1 MFLSRS
7 CSSKHFLST
16 NTNTLWRTTSSK
28 HAPYGTYHR
37 NKTVLGLA
45 KKRQGILVVATPAR
59 RALNTQLRAYQSMS
73 GNSEPPKSST
83 TTREPKVT
91 PVEQASNP
99 AAPTV
104 PASASTTTSSPSKT
118 AVDLGGDTV
127 HKTNAEQRKAD
138 WRIVKNLAGNLW
150 PKGWDAEARNI
161 KVRVMLALGLLAGG
175 KLLNVQVPMIFKEI
189 IDALNVPFTSE
200 STVWVV
206 AGSMILSYG
215 TVRISATLFSEL
227 RNAVFA
233 QVGQRAVRSIARKTF
248 AHLLDLD
255 LKFHLT
261 RQTGGLTR
269 AIDRGTKGITFLLSS
284 IIFHIVP
291 TALEISMVC
300 GILTYKFGA
309 NFAYITLL
317 TMAGY
322 AWFTIRT
329 TAWRTKFRR
338 EANQADNKAA
348 TTAVDSLINYEAVK
362 HFNNEKFE
370 IGQYDKSLKKYEDAS
385 IKIATSLAYL
395 NSGQNVIFSTAL
407 TAMMVLA
414 AQGIVSGTMTVGDL
428 VMVNQL
434 VFQLSLPL
442 NFLGTIYRE
451 LRQSLLDME
460 VLYNLQSENKPIVNA
475 PQAKELVLHQGGNVR
490 FENVTFA
497 YYPTRP
503 ILNNISFTIPAGKKV
518 ALVGPSG
525 SGKSTVL
532 RLLFRFYAPQSGAIS
547 IDDQDITS
555 VQLESLRRQIGVVPQ
570 DTPLFHADVMHN
582 IRYGRLDASDEEVKE
597 VARRAKV
604 AAAVERLPEGYK
616 TTVGERGLMISG
628 GEKQRLAI
636 ARVLLKDPPI
646 VFFDEATSA
655 LDSQTEMELMR
666 EINATLLNKRRT
678 SIFIAHRL
686 RTVVGADLIIVLKD
700 GSVAEQGTHEELL
713 AKHGLYYDM
722 WTAQEDATSPLGE
735 SPEASAQAAKQQP

>member
-1 MFLSRS
+1 MSQTPSESQKQVATRPPSTGTEDSLPKKDLGTNSATPKEEVTLKTAS
-7 CSSKHFLST
+7 DPSSKAPST
-16 NTNTLWRTTSSK
+16 
-28 HAPYGTYHR
+28 AG
-37 NKTVLGLA
+37 
-45 KKRQGILVVATPAR
+45 
-59 RALNTQLRAYQSMS
+59 
-73 GNSEPPKSST
+73 E
-83 TTREPKVT
+83 
-91 PVEQASNP
+91 
-99 AAPTV
+99 
-104 PASASTTTSSPSKT
+104 KT
-118 AVDLGGDTV
+118 AVDLGGATV
-127 HKTNAEQRKAD
+127 HKSAAEQRSAD
-138 WRIVKNLAGNLW
+138 WRIVRNLASNLW
-150 PKGWDAEARNI
+150 PAGWGPDARSTKGRI
-161 KVRVMLALGLLAGG
+161 ILALGLLAGG
-175 KLLNVQVPMIFKEI
+175 KILNVQVPMFFKQI
-189 IDALNVPFTSE
+189 VDVLNVPFTPDS
-200 STVWVV
+200 SVWVI
-206 AGSMILSYG
+206 AGSVILSYG
-215 TVRISATLFSEL
+215 AARIFATLFSEM

-233 QVGQRAVRSIARKTF
+233 KVGQHAVRSVARKTF
-248 AHLLDLD
+248 EHLLDLD
-255 LKFHLT
+255 LRFHLT

-269 AIDRGTKGITFLLSS
+269 AINRGTKGITFLLTS

-300 GILTYKFGA
+300 GILTYNFGS

-322 AWFTIRT
+322 SWFTIRT
-329 TAWRTKFRR
+329 TSWRTRFRR
-338 EANQADNKAA
+338 EANEADNKAA

-370 IGQYDKSLKKYEDAS
+370 ADQYDKSLAKYEDAS

-395 NSGQNVIFSTAL
+395 NSGQNVIFSSAL

-414 AQGIVSGTMTVGDL
+414 AQGVIAGTMTVGDL
-428 VMVNQL
+428 VMINQL

-460 VLYNLQSENKPIVNA
+460 VLYNLQGEKRIIEDSPNAKP
-475 PQAKELVLHQGGNVR
+475 LVLSQGGNIE
-490 FENVTFA
+490 FKNVSFS

-518 ALVGPSG
+518 ALVGSSG

-532 RLLFRFYAPQSGAIS
+532 RLLFRFYPPQSGSILIDGQEIS
-547 IDDQDITS
+547 S
-555 VQLESLRRQIGVVPQ
+555 VQLTSLRSQIGVVPQ

-582 IRYGRLDASDEEVKE
+582 IRYGNLSASDEQVIE
-597 VARRAKV
+597 VAKMARV
-604 AAAVERLPEGYK
+604 HDAVQRLPKTYH

-655 LDSQTEMELMR
+655 LDSQTEAELMR
-666 EINATLLNKRRT
+666 NINSTLLSKKRT

-700 GSVAEQGTHEELL
+700 GDVAEQGTHEELL
-713 AKHGLYYDM
+713 AKGGLYHQM
-722 WTAQEDATSPLGE
+722 WLAQEETKSHLGE
-735 SPEASAQAAKQQP
+735 TVQSDS